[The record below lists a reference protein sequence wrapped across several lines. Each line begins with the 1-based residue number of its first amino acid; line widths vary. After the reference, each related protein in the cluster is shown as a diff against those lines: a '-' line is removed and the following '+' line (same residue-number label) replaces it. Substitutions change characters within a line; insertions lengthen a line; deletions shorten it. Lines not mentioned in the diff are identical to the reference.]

1 MEPLKVSYAEGSRPL
16 PAAEFGKGEDYSMVT
31 NRRTFLAAAGAAV
44 APVFAQGQRAPVE
57 IGVDA
62 GSVGQNRW
70 TPTQFL
76 DYLAKLEIPV
86 ASVMLPRD
94 VLVDEA
100 AVRQVRAY
108 ADKLS
113 IKLVLSTASICPTS
127 KSFNAKLGTP
137 EEQIA
142 LGLRAA
148 RILGSRA
155 MRVVVG
161 GAPERAQIEMHME
174 STLRVVR
181 GMRSRILDSGVK
193 LAVENHGG
201 DFQARELKTLVE
213 AAGTDVLGVCL
224 DSGNPLWMLEDP
236 HLTLELLGPYT
247 EVSHIRDTAVWR
259 VPEGVAAR
267 WVNMGE
273 GNVDIDGW
281 IKKLIQMRPGLPLIF
296 ENLVSAQ
303 PRIIRVF
310 NPETWKN
317 FQKMPAWELSRF
329 LALAEN
335 GKPVLAVPL
344 AAGQDPRPEAVRG
357 YRGVRALSS

>member
-1 MEPLKVSYAEGSRPL
+1 M
-16 PAAEFGKGEDYSMVT
+16 
-31 NRRTFLAAAGAAV
+31 N
-44 APVFAQGQRAPVE
+44 
-57 IGVDA
+57 
-62 GSVGQNRW
+62 
-70 TPTQFL
+70 
-76 DYLAKLEIPV
+76 
-86 ASVMLPRD
+86 
-94 VLVDEA
+94 
-100 AVRQVRAY
+100 
-108 ADKLS
+108 
-113 IKLVLSTASICPTS
+113 
-127 KSFNAKLGTP
+127 GTP

-155 MRVVVG
+155 MRVIVG
-161 GAPERAQIEMHME
+161 GAPERAQIEMHAE

-213 AAGTDVLGVCL
+213 EAGRDVLGVCL

-310 NPETWKN
+310 DPETWKN

-329 LALAEN
+329 LALAEK
-335 GKPVLAVPL
+335 GKPVPAVPL
-344 AAGQDPRPEAVRG
+344 PPDKTRGQQQCEDIEVCVR
-357 YRGVRALSS
+357 YLRNLLRSV

>member
-1 MEPLKVSYAEGSRPL
+1 
-16 PAAEFGKGEDYSMVT
+16 MVT

-76 DYLAKLEIPV
+76 DYLAKLQIPV

-94 VLVDEA
+94 ILADEA

-108 ADKLS
+108 ADKLN
-113 IKLVLSTASICPTS
+113 IKLVLSGPCICPTS
-127 KSFNAKLGTP
+127 STFNPKAGTA

-142 LGLRAA
+142 AALGVA
-148 RILGSRA
+148 RILGSKA
-155 MRVVVG
+155 VRVTLG
-161 GAPERAQIEMHME
+161 MAKERPQIEMHME

-181 GMRSRILDSGVK
+181 GMRSRILDSGLK
-193 LAVENHGG
+193 LALENHGG
-201 DFQARELKTLVE
+201 DMQARELKTLVE
-213 AAGTDVLGVCL
+213 AAGPDVLGVCL

-236 HLTLELLGPYT
+236 HLTLELLGPYA

-259 VPEGVAAR
+259 VPEGVAVR
-267 WVNMGE
+267 WLNMGE

-303 PRIIRVF
+303 PRIIRVY

-329 LALAEN
+329 LALAEK
-335 GKPVLAVPL
+335 GKPVLAVPPPPDKSR
-344 AAGQDPRPEAVRG
+344 GQQQCEDIEVCVR
-357 YRGVRALSS
+357 YLRNLLRSV